1 MNNIQ
6 GTGLNTVNW
15 QGLLDKLVETS
26 GVDGAAKISTD
37 NHTLVF
43 KAEVNGATTT
53 ITVNIPDD
61 LPLPGEVDEEA
72 IESLI
77 TKLSGPN
84 TSLTAD
90 EIQALK
96 EQLTT
101 LYNEMAEALDEV
113 TRTSTGSVMFDLYKL
128 MALLVD
134 VAQSQRDAARELRTT
149 QSAQIQN
156 SIQSQAD
163 MQRDAAMVGLIVGV
177 VCGAASVIVSCVM
190 VGLQGAAYK
199 NQVSA
204 ARASGTDVAQ
214 TNAKMLKG
222 ADTVDHA
229 NAQLAKVEKQVGT
242 TTANAVRR
250 DIKVTIGP
258 KEQAYGA
265 AKAKVTEAQTAFD
278 NAQHELDTMTSTRSQ
293 RQATLAEAQRDYDVS
308 RVQNEIPEGKAAVTA
323 KAEYLQQCEQTHTPP
338 DQQRIAKYDSAI
350 AAEQRLSDAQSA
362 MANAP
367 TEEAIA
373 NKQTQVNGARKTLTK
388 AKGEA
393 EQARVAFRK
402 AVKTAADDYA
412 RKYEGAVNTQGSN
425 SKAATQARNE
435 MRMAKAYAASR
446 LAEEGVSTKGE
457 LRAELVGAKDGV
469 EKANQ
474 QLNANDDY
482 RHALHRIERYTG
494 INAIN
499 TALGNMFQGM
509 TQNISGMMSA
519 EATRLGSE
527 QEQERDQLDQ
537 TKDLFDQAQGLVD
550 AVVQLMQAVA
560 SAESQSMRDAIQA

>member
-6 GTGLNTVNW
+6 GNSLNTVNW

-26 GVDGAAKISTD
+26 GVNGAAKISTK
-37 NHTLVF
+37 NHTLVLN
-43 KAEVNGATTT
+43 AEVNGATTT

-61 LPLPGEVDEEA
+61 LPLPDEVDEAA

-77 TKLSGPN
+77 NKLSGLN
-84 TSLTAD
+84 ASLTAD

-96 EQLTT
+96 DQLTT
-101 LYNEMAEALDEV
+101 IYNEMAGALDEV

-242 TTANAVRR
+242 TTATQVKDTMNGQIQQKGDAF
-250 DIKVTIGP
+250 T
-258 KEQAYGA
+258 
-265 AKAKVTEAQTAFD
+265 AKKQELHEAQTAFD
-278 NAQHELDTMTSTRSQ
+278 GAQREFDTASANCDAK
-293 RQATLAEAQRDYDVS
+293 QATLRDAQRANTAARLEAD
-308 RVQNEIPEGKAAVTA
+308 IPGGKTAAQA
-323 KAEYLQQCEQTHTPP
+323 KADYLQECQASQSAP
-338 DQQRIAKYDSAI
+338 DQQRIAKYDNAI
-350 AAEQRLSDAQSA
+350 RAENEMNTAQSA
-362 MANAP
+362 HAQA
-367 TEEAIA
+367 
-373 NKQTQVNGARKTLTK
+373 KQELTAKETTLNGARKTLTEVKGKFEEARSEYRSAIDESVK
-388 AKGEA
+388 AYTETYESTVAA
-393 EQARVAFRK
+393 E
-402 AVKTAADDYA
+402 
-412 RKYEGAVNTQGSN
+412 GSN
-425 SKAATQARNE
+425 SKAATKARNE
-435 MRMAKAYAASR
+435 MRMAMAYADSK
-446 LAEEGVSTKGE
+446 LAQEGVTTKAE
-457 LRAELVGAKDGV
+457 YRAAITGAKDGV
-469 EKANQ
+469 ERANQ